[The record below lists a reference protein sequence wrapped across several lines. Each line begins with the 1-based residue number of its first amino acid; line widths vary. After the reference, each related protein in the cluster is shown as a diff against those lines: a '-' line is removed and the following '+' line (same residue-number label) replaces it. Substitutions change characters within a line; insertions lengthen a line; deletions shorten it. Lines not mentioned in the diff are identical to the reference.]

1 MQSKKFRI
9 AVLILLGFTMFALV
23 IPSQQVLS
31 TAGTTGA
38 VESGSSLKANLGFWV
53 KITQAQENSEYIL
66 VPSVTTMGLA
76 NVSFIAGSTTHYQGP
91 LMFTSTG
98 TVTLTLYGADG
109 GVSSGAALGQWQ
121 ITVTNIG
128 DSIVGPD
135 LFTNLISFFLPII
148 IVMTIVLAFRFRDR
162 LKEFSKK

>member
-1 MQSKKFRI
+1 MRI
-9 AVLILLGFTMFALV
+9 AVLIFMGFTMFALLV
-23 IPSQQVLS
+23 PSNPVLS

-38 VESGSSLKANLGFWV
+38 IEGGATLKANLGFWV
-53 KITQAQENSEYIL
+53 KISTAQEGNEYII
-66 VPSVTTMGLA
+66 VPSVTTMGLS
-76 NVSFIAGSTTHYQGP
+76 NVSFNAGGSTHYQGP

-98 TVTLTLYGADG
+98 TVTLTLYGATDG
-109 GVSSGAALGQWQ
+109 VASGSALGTWL

-162 LKEFSKK
+162 LSEFRKK